1 MELTYRGV
9 SHHYDPDTVE
19 IRREEVTGR
28 FRGQE
33 LTWRAV
39 TSVSLPESILNLQFR
54 GVPLRASQV
63 DVTSLQPVQPQLNT
77 KTLHPLQQNFIDQV
91 AELHRRNIL
100 LRLQQRLQAA
110 KERGDDNLV
119 QVLEAEQQQM
129 A

>member
-9 SHHYDPDTVE
+9 SHHYDPDTVD
-19 IRREEVTGR
+19 IRLEQVAGQ

-33 LTWRAV
+33 LNWRAV
-39 TSVSLPESILNLQFR
+39 TSVALPDPSLNLKFR
-54 GVPLRASQV
+54 GVPVRTSQV
-63 DVTSLQPVQPQLNT
+63 EAISVKQVQPQLRSQV
-77 KTLHPLQQNFIDQV
+77 LHPLQQNFIDQV

-110 KERGDDNLV
+110 RDRGDENLIRM
-119 QVLEAEQQQM
+119 LEAEQQQM

>member
-9 SHHYDPDTVE
+9 THFYDPDTIE
-19 IRREEVTGR
+19 IHREEVTGR

-33 LTWRAV
+33 LNWRAV
-39 TSVSLPESILNLQFR
+39 TSVALPEAILNLQFR

-63 DVTSLQPVQPQLNT
+63 EATSLQQVQPQLRT
-77 KTLHPLQQNFIDQV
+77 KSLHPLQQNFIDQV

-110 KERGDDNLV
+110 KARGDDNLV
-119 QVLEAEQQQM
+119 QLLEAEQQQM